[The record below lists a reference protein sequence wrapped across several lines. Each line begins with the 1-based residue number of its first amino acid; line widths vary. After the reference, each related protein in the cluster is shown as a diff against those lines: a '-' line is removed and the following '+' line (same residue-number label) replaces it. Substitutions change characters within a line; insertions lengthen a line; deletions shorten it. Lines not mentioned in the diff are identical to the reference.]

1 MKNLTFYEIN
11 KEIIYQTKKKNL
23 YFLLGAVVITN
34 ALMAE
39 MIGTKIFSLEK
50 TLGFAPAQIRLFT
63 DFLLDFNLTAGVIL
77 WPVVFVCSDI
87 INEYFGV
94 KGVRQISFITAGLI
108 LYAFITIA
116 VAIYL
121 QPADNWLQYNS
132 VDSNNQ
138 KFNINFAFEKIF
150 SQSNRIIVG
159 SLTAFIFAQIL
170 DAYVFYRLRKIT
182 GSKNIWLRATTSTLV
197 SQLFDSFIVLFIAF
211 YPQFS
216 FAEILSVGIINYI
229 YKFIIA
235 IIMIPLLYLIHFT
248 IERYLGYEFSKRLVA
263 EAGHEVT

>member
-1 MKNLTFYEIN
+1 MQNLTSYEIN
-11 KEIIYQTKKKNL
+11 KEIVYQTKKKNL
-23 YFLLGAVVITN
+23 YFLLGAVVIAN
-34 ALMAE
+34 ALVAE
-39 MIGTKIFSLEK
+39 IIGTKIFSLEK
-50 TLGFAPAQIRLFT
+50 TLGLAPTQIRLFA

-87 INEYFGV
+87 INEYFGI
-94 KGVRQISFITAGLI
+94 KGVRQISFVTAGLI

-116 VAIYL
+116 IAIYL

-132 VDSNNQ
+132 VDNNNQ

-159 SLTAFIFAQIL
+159 SLTAFIVAQIL

-182 GSKNIWLRATTSTLV
+182 GSKNIWLRATTSTLI

-216 FAEILSVGIINYI
+216 FVEILSIGIINYI

-248 IERYLGYEFSKRLVA
+248 IEKYLGYEFSKRMVA
-263 EAGHEVT
+263 EAGHETT